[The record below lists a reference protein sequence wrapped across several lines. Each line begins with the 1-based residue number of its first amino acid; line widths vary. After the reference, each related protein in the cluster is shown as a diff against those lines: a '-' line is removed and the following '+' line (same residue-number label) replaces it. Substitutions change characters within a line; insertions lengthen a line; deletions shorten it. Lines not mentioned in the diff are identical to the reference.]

1 MHRIKF
7 MIKIE
12 DYKLQMYVDNEL
24 EPSEI
29 KEIQEFLNTNSEAK
43 LKVDSYRKI
52 NNLISENFKSI
63 ETKDFQKKT
72 IDLLLKEDVSL
83 VNKILNYRIKLIPA
97 FASFAAV
104 LFVTIFT
111 YNSFIFNIYNETKN
125 LNATNKSLII
135 KELKDIIG
143 EQEAISLVST
153 IQNKSI
159 KFKLI
164 NEFKNNS
171 GNNCKELKF
180 FDFQIKDLNIDE
192 AIFCKDSLGNEK
204 LTKIKFFKGP
214 LKQT

>member
-1 MHRIKF
+1 

-63 ETKDFQKKT
+63 ETEDFQKKT
-72 IDLLLKEDVSL
+72 IDLLLKEDVSII
-83 VNKILNYRIKLIPA
+83 NKIFNYRIKLIPA

-111 YNSFIFNIYNETKN
+111 YNSFIVNISNETKN

-135 KELKDIIG
+135 EELKGIIG
-143 EQEAISLVST
+143 EQEATSL
-153 IQNKSI
+153 
-159 KFKLI
+159 
-164 NEFKNNS
+164 E
-171 GNNCKELKF
+171 
-180 FDFQIKDLNIDE
+180 
-192 AIFCKDSLGNEK
+192 
-204 LTKIKFFKGP
+204 
-214 LKQT
+214 

>member
-1 MHRIKF
+1 

-52 NNLISENFKSI
+52 NNLIFENFKSI
-63 ETKDFQKKT
+63 ETEDFQKKT
-72 IDLLLKEDVSL
+72 IDLLLKEDVSIM
-83 VNKILNYRIKLIPA
+83 NKILNYRIKLVPA
-97 FASFAAV
+97 FASFAAF

-111 YNSFIFNIYNETKN
+111 YNSFIVNITNETKN

-135 KELKDIIG
+135 EELKGIIG
-143 EQEAISLVST
+143 EQEATSLVST
-153 IQNKSI
+153 MQNKNI

-171 GNNCKELKF
+171 GNNCKEFKF

-192 AIFCKDSLGNEK
+192 AIFCKDSLGDEK

>member
-1 MHRIKF
+1 

-52 NNLISENFKSI
+52 NNLVFENYKSI
-63 ETKDFQKKT
+63 ETEDFQKKT

-83 VNKILNYRIKLIPA
+83 LNKIFNYRIKLIPA

-111 YNSFIFNIYNETKN
+111 YNSFIVNISNETKN
-125 LNATNKSLII
+125 LNATNKSLI
-135 KELKDIIG
+135 KIG
-143 EQEAISLVST
+143 RASCRERVY
-153 IQNKSI
+153 
-159 KFKLI
+159 
-164 NEFKNNS
+164 
-171 GNNCKELKF
+171 
-180 FDFQIKDLNIDE
+180 
-192 AIFCKDSLGNEK
+192 
-204 LTKIKFFKGP
+204 
-214 LKQT
+214 

>member
-1 MHRIKF
+1 MT
-7 MIKIE
+7 KIE

-24 EPSEI
+24 SKSEM
-29 KEIQEFLNTNSEAK
+29 KEIEVFLSTNSEAQ

-52 NNLISENFKSI
+52 NNLVFENLKSI
-63 ETKDFQKKT
+63 ESEDIQKKT
-72 IDLLLKEDVSL
+72 IELLLKEDVSII
-83 VNKILNYRIKLIPA
+83 NKIFNFQVKLIPA
-97 FASFAAV
+97 FASFVAV

-111 YNSFIFNIYNETKN
+111 YNSFIVNISNETKN

-135 KELKDIIG
+135 EELKGIIG
-143 EQEAISLVST
+143 EQEATSLVST
-153 IQNKSI
+153 IQNKNI

-171 GNNCKELKF
+171 GNNCKEFKF

-192 AIFCKDSLGNEK
+192 AIFCKDNLGNEK

>member
-1 MHRIKF
+1 MT
-7 MIKIE
+7 KIE

-24 EPSEI
+24 SKSEM
-29 KEIQEFLNTNSEAK
+29 KEIEVFLSTNSEAQ

-52 NNLISENFKSI
+52 NNLVFDNFKSI
-63 ETKDFQKKT
+63 ESEDIQKKT
-72 IDLLLKEDVSL
+72 IELLLKEDVSII
-83 VNKILNYRIKLIPA
+83 NKIFNFQVKLIPA
-97 FASFAAV
+97 FASFVAV

-111 YNSFIFNIYNETKN
+111 YNSFIVNISNETKN

-135 KELKDIIG
+135 EELKGIIG
-143 EQEAISLVST
+143 EQEATSLVST
-153 IQNKSI
+153 IQNKNI

-171 GNNCKELKF
+171 GNNCKEFKF
-180 FDFQIKDLNIDE
+180 FDFRIKDLNIDE
-192 AIFCKDSLGNEK
+192 AIFCKDNLGNEK